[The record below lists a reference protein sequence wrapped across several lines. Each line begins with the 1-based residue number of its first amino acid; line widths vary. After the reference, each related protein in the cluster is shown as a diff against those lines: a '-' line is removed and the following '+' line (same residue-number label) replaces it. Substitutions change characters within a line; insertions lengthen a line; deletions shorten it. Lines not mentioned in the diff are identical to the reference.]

1 MENNTI
7 REGQNGYHHNQIN
20 EIEIVQGDSGLNP
33 PPRIKWKF
41 VLPIIVLFAATGA
54 YLLYQTFAATPTT
67 QQSSAIYSSAG
78 CLTPQD
84 TYVTCITD
92 SAEAKL
98 GRLYT
103 FLLDRLPDQ
112 AGLDYFTHKYVT
124 KQSSL
129 EQIAS
134 TILAS
139 NEYKSKNMPSITAAQ
154 AVAQSQSKSARSKYA
169 ASVDP
174 FVKAY
179 YLHLTA
185 EKLQT
190 SGAGRFGIVTGG
202 EFAGVVKDNATDF
215 DLTLTGIQ
223 NSGARWTRATL
234 RWDWVEKRD
243 SSGNTYY
250 DWTVADRLVQGV
262 RSRGIN
268 LLVNINP
275 TTAPNFVKGVSFNG
289 AVYTDGDQF
298 SAASDAPKSVSLGN
312 SSDYAKFVK
321 AAVERY
327 KENGVKYWQVG
338 NEPNRV
344 DAWPAPNAES
354 YLPYLKG
361 AYTSVHEADPG
372 AVVLT
377 AGMGGNSNKN
387 GNVYALDYIKQI
399 YAAIYKTTN
408 HKQTNGD
415 GYFDIVS
422 FHPYTYPNRSTE
434 FADGWKEMLQV
445 RTTMEF
451 VGDNNKKIWT
461 TEFGAPTSVVTE
473 QAQADILQYLY
484 AAGGKLDWL
493 GPMFWYQYRGY
504 RVPTDTQYSK
514 NTFGLVDDN
523 YKPKPA
529 YTSFVKLVQSAEK

>member
-7 REGQNGYHHNQIN
+7 QEDHSGLSHDQTDAV
-20 EIEIVQGDSGLNP
+20 EVVQGDGGSSQ
-33 PPRIKWKF
+33 PPRLKWKF
-41 VLPIIVLFAATGA
+41 AMPVIVLFAVTGA
-54 YLLYQTFAATPTT
+54 YLIYRSFAATSPTS
-67 QQSSAIYSSAG
+67 QGLGIYSSAG
-78 CLTPQD
+78 CLAPQD
-84 TYVTCITD
+84 AYATCITN

-98 GRLYT
+98 ARLYT

-112 AGLDYFTHKYVT
+112 AGLDYFTHKYIT

-129 EQIAS
+129 EQIAA

-139 NEYKSKNMPSITAAQ
+139 NEYKSKNKPSITAAQ
-154 AVAQSQSKSARSKYA
+154 AVTQSQSKSARSKYA

-174 FVKAY
+174 FVKTY
-179 YLHLTA
+179 YANLTA
-185 EKLQT
+185 DKLQT

-202 EFAGVVKDNATDF
+202 EFAGVVKDNTTDF
-215 DLTLTGIQ
+215 DVTLTGIQ

-234 RWDWVEKRD
+234 RWDWVAKRD
-243 SSGNTYY
+243 SSGTTYY
-250 DWTVADRLVQGV
+250 DWTIADRLVQGV

-275 TTAPNFVKGVSFNG
+275 TTAPNFVKGTTFNG
-289 AVYTDGDQF
+289 AAYADGDQ
-298 SAASDAPKSVSLGN
+298 SNAASATPKSVSLGN
-312 SSDYAKFVK
+312 SDDYAKFVK

-327 KENGVKYWQVG
+327 KESGVKFWQVG

-344 DAWPAPNAES
+344 DAWPTPNAES

-372 AVVLT
+372 AAVLT
-377 AGMGGNSNKN
+377 AGMGGNSNKD
-387 GNVYALDYIKQI
+387 GNIYALDYVKQI

-451 VGDNNKKIWT
+451 VGDSNKKIWA
-461 TEFGAPTSVVTE
+461 TEFGAPTSVITE
-473 QAQADILQYLY
+473 QAQADVLQYLY

-504 RVPTDTQYSK
+504 RVPTDAQYSK
-514 NTFGLVDDN
+514 NTFGLVDEN
-523 YKPKPA
+523 YTPKPA
-529 YTSFVKLVQSAEK
+529 YTLFVKLVQAAEK